1 MTINC
6 PINSLA
12 FSTLSSFFPPLF
24 SPFSNV
30 SPSAREAC
38 GDTLSAD
45 QFYTNLDRLNRDQ
58 PREVIISRSILFES
72 FSFFEPIKNG
82 ERREEMLSIKNIANA
97 TRIFKEYVHCRQMEG
112 AKKRC
117 YEDESSRS
125 SSITRS
131 INCVSITG
139 GGGRMAGLR

>member
-97 TRIFKEYVHCRQMEG
+97 TRIYSKNMFIVNRWKGRKSVATRT
-112 AKKRC
+112 KVLVLLR
-117 YEDESSRS
+117 SRE
-125 SSITRS
+125 
-131 INCVSITG
+131 
-139 GGGRMAGLR
+139 A